1 MLQISDDVKQV
12 IAILFRS
19 GWKIATSFR
28 IPGTNINIPE
38 FCFAC
43 LVIVFVLRVVPHIL
57 GISIPAPDHSPEGN
71 SSNTVNT
78 GSAGNNDYEGLW
90 RHHNSQSNSGSR
102 NSM

>member
-19 GWKIATSFR
+19 GWRIATAFR

-38 FCFAC
+38 FCLAC
-43 LVIVFVLRVVPHIL
+43 LVLVFVLRVVPHIL
-57 GISIPAPDHSPEGN
+57 GISLPAPNHAPEGN
-71 SSNTVNT
+71 SSNAVNE
-78 GSAGNNDYEGLW
+78 GNLTRVHGNIASSS
-90 RHHNSQSNSGSR
+90 HPNSSRGNSR